1 MSLWEGAGISWAASI
16 LALGAVVAMTS
27 VLLVLLFAQSR
38 ILFSICRD
46 GLLPEGLASVNR
58 RGTPSRIIV
67 ALGLPHRPGRAHPTA
82 TDRRAGQ
89 RWNAFAFVI
98 VNVGVL
104 VLRRTRPDMP
114 RGYRVPFSPVF
125 PLLGIASAVYLMA
138 GLPLA
143 TWIRFVVWMAVAVLI
158 YALYGYRNS
167 RIRTAHGEYGV
178 VLSEHFHIAH
188 DEDRIPD

>member
-1 MSLWEGAGISWAASI
+1 M
-16 LALGAVVAMTS
+16 
-27 VLLVLLFAQSR
+27 
-38 ILFSICRD
+38 
-46 GLLPEGLASVNR
+46 
-58 RGTPSRIIV
+58 
-67 ALGLPHRPGRAHPTA
+67 
-82 TDRRAGQ
+82 
-89 RWNAFAFVI
+89 I

-178 VLSEHFHIAH
+178 VRPSTSTSPTTRIAYRT
-188 DEDRIPD
+188 DPERRRP